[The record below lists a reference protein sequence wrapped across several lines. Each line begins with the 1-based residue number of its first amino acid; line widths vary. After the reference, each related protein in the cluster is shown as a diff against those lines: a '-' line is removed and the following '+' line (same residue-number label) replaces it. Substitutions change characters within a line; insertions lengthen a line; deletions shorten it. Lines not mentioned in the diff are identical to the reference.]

1 MNTEIKNKSCTF
13 RILIVES
20 ALNTKKM
27 QTVVQQ
33 LLANIPDAAQIKQFI
48 FENDA
53 DEKMLDEWLFERIY
67 RGKNWEKLERE
78 EIEKAFEVGNSMGI
92 CANSHDYF
100 EEVYK

>member
-1 MNTEIKNKSCTF
+1 MK
-13 RILIVES
+13 
-20 ALNTKKM
+20 
-27 QTVVQQ
+27 TVVNK

-67 RGKNWEKLERE
+67 QGKDWEKLERE
-78 EIEKAFEVGNSMGI
+78 EIEKAFEVGNSMGTR
-92 CANSHDYF
+92 ANGHDYF